1 MRHPATSIRRI
12 VSAAVLLV
20 VLGAFPA
27 AAGTSSPAGE
37 PAPQGMAV
45 FEWYRLSQVNTYV
58 TAQRLSSL
66 RREGF
71 STIYADI
78 GEYLEA
84 ADQPQSWRQQRQLSR
99 LAGDL
104 RRFVARASS
113 LGFAVHAVA
122 GGPSWTAESHR
133 YLGPMTLQ
141 LIADYNRNAYPQERL
156 QGVQFDIEP
165 YVEDSFWE
173 NVEVSLSDYLATLQG
188 IIKRYNELESQD
200 DSDGLALGFAIPFW
214 FDGTPEVPEVQFGGG
229 AKKAAAFHLIDMLR
243 RLPQA
248 YVLVMAYRN
257 VASGIDGSIALA
269 KAEFD
274 YAYASGNPEVACACG
289 IVVGQEFTDVTPE
302 PEKLSFWTTGRVAFR
317 QAVAALTEAYGGLPQ
332 FRGVSVDDI
341 DAYEAAGEYGRRRRR

>member
-1 MRHPATSIRRI
+1 MRHPATSIRRAM
-12 VSAAVLLV
+12 SAAVLVV
-20 VLGAFPA
+20 VLGAYPA

-58 TAQRLSSL
+58 TEQRLSSL

-71 STIYADI
+71 STVYADI

-84 ADQPQSWRQQRQLSR
+84 ADQPESWRQQRQLSR
-99 LAGDL
+99 LAGEL

-122 GGPSWTAESHR
+122 GGPNWTAESHR
-133 YLGPMTLQ
+133 YLGPMTLR
-141 LIADYNRNAYPQERL
+141 LIADYNAQYPDERI

-173 NVEVSLSDYLATLQG
+173 NVEVSLQKYLMTLQD
-188 IIKRYNELESQD
+188 IVDSYDDVLKQPNNQD
-200 DSDGLALGFAIPFW
+200 LALGFAIPFW
-214 FDGTPEVPEVQFGGG
+214 FDGEGDAPRAVGFNG
-229 AKKAAAFHLIDMLR
+229 AVKPAAFHLIDMLR
-243 RLPQA
+243 GFSKA

-257 VASGIDGSIALA
+257 FASGDDGSIKHAFSEL
-269 KAEFD
+269 D
-274 YAYASGNPEVACACG
+274 YASKAREGACACG
-289 IVVGQEFTDVTPE
+289 IVIGQEFTRVTPK
-302 PEKLSFWTTGRVAFR
+302 KLSFWWTGRTAFR
-317 QAVAALTEAYGGLPQ
+317 QAVADLTKAYGGLPQ

-341 DAYEAAGEYGRRRRR
+341 DAYEAAGEYGRR